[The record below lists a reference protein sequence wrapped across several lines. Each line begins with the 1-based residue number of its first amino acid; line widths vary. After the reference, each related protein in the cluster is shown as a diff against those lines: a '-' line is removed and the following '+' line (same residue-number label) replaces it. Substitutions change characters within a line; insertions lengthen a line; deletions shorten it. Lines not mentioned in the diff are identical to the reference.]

1 MENDTK
7 ICGVQPLSSLKPI
20 NSVLAIKLRNIHL
33 ILAGFGNELR
43 IYSRNFETIYD
54 QLVYHDSHN
63 IYGIKY
69 GELDDLVAIY
79 GLNKVVWCRIHIQE
93 SQQDISDSKCQKIH
107 SIKVGELN
115 EYDLFL
121 ESCNYLKGK
130 WLIGSSTG
138 KIRLC
143 KFEQQTQDY
152 IIPKIQN
159 LIIPQSP
166 TLYCMKFHIL
176 TDSEEVM
183 IVSGSAFSTV
193 NVSILAINKESI
205 IQEQILKAHNG
216 VVYDL
221 RIIGD
226 GAGILSSSDDR
237 KIIVWMK
244 EENCLELTKNTQ
256 KFQFYP
262 KYILIGHEAIIWSI
276 DTLWEKKL
284 IASISEDGD
293 LFIWNLKEVKSK
305 SYVNI
310 NGNDIQC
317 INGPN
322 SKVSKAH
329 QGRGGRVIHSMSQ
342 LLENNK
348 NYWSFITGGE
358 GGDLK
363 VWKFFIGYEQIN
375 IEDDKSELT
384 CEDDYFAFSESKIS
398 PDINNQL
405 ETNDSNSIWYQG
417 AHLIDQSKLIGVT
430 RQGILSIGMKCS
442 QGSSHEWKSIKI
454 HDLGDLVYSMSSLDN
469 GHLVLGSSRG
479 KIIHGLINL
488 ITKEMEVKNELFM
501 PNWTENIT
509 FVQYFTIVENE
520 LYLAFSSCS
529 KGFLGASVF
538 QKIDHNSEGESTN
551 PWITSLVPIKGTPKY
566 GELKCLDIFKYNNN
580 TQGKI
585 VCGTVS
591 GNIFILN
598 FKVLRKEVNQD
609 GLGISSVSNGLDTII
624 EIWLSNVLSASHKG
638 NVSSLNWINDS
649 NDNLVFLSTGQDGK
663 INQYSVKDEAT
674 LEWSHRWNSQ
684 CEYIVRCFK
693 LNNSNWL
700 IIGAVKHELFF
711 YLAKD
716 NVTSTPILLLT
727 HKFGGIKRSFQINIR
742 NYNDKDLLEVIWCQ
756 KPSIRID
763 QLNIRKILESE
774 DFSNNFLNPL
784 LMTKCLNVNPPSRLI
799 HSSAWMNNNIVIF
812 GGEDHI
818 VRFYDV
824 SNPSKM
830 CLIHS
835 IRLLDPIRRL
845 KVVNIRENVQILM
858 ITGGRQ
864 MFHMF
869 EIRKER
875 NESDI
880 GIKTI
885 FSNNNDK
892 KQNNCRFISLDY
904 VIEPISMGEN
914 YKLIVMVGSSKG
926 EILIFSFQLLDL
938 GEKLELNL
946 KKIVTFGLPFVPFSI
961 RAENDSGEI
970 LVLVGLSN
978 GSIKVLKSRNLG
990 ISINDFNID
999 LEFKFEI
1006 KAHNSGVNSVILLDG
1021 EKKDFRLIASSGHD
1035 QKISISRIITDKKKE
1050 DSIIVET
1057 LFSVSNAHF
1066 SSIRDLCYDPIK
1078 RILYSISW
1086 DQILNFNR
1094 FDELMLNFVE
1104 TRKFPISIWDPS
1116 CISISNSNDKILIS
1130 GGSGSCQLFNLA

>member
-1 MENDTK
+1 MENDTI
-7 ICGVQPLSSLKPI
+7 ICGVKPLSSLKPI
-20 NSVLAIKLRNIHL
+20 NSLLALKLRNIDL

-43 IYSRNFETIYD
+43 IYSPNFETIYD

-63 IYGIKY
+63 IYRIKY

-79 GLNKVVWCRIHIQE
+79 GLNKVIWCRLHILE
-93 SQQDISDSKCQKIH
+93 SQPDISDSKYLKIH
-107 SIKVGELN
+107 LIKVGELE

-143 KFEQQTQDY
+143 QLEQQAQDY
-152 IIPKIQN
+152 FIPKIQN

-166 TLYCMKFHIL
+166 TLYCMKVHIL
-176 TDSEEVM
+176 TDTKEVM

-193 NVSILAINKESI
+193 NVSILTLNKESI
-205 IQEQILKAHNG
+205 TQEQILKAHNG

-221 RIIGD
+221 RIIED

-237 KIIVWMK
+237 KIIVWMR
-244 EENCLELTKNTQ
+244 EENCLEFSKNTQ

-284 IASISEDGD
+284 IASVSEDGD
-293 LFIWNLKEVKSK
+293 LFIWNLTQVKSK

-310 NGNDIQC
+310 NGVDIQC

-322 SKVSKAH
+322 SKISKAH
-329 QGRGGRVIHSMSQ
+329 QGRGGRVILSMSQ
-342 LLENNK
+342 SLENNK
-348 NYWSFITGGE
+348 SYWSFITGGE

-375 IEDDKSELT
+375 IEDDH
-384 CEDDYFAFSESKIS
+384 FAFSESKIS
-398 PDINNQL
+398 PDISKQL

-417 AHLIDQSKLIGVT
+417 VHLIDQSRLIGVT
-430 RQGILSIGMKCS
+430 RQGNLSFGMKSS
-442 QGSSHEWKSIKI
+442 QGSPYEWKSINL
-454 HDLGDLVYSMSSLDN
+454 HDLGDMVYSMSSLNN
-469 GHLVLGSSRG
+469 GNLVFGSSRG
-479 KIIHGLINL
+479 KIIHGIVNL
-488 ITKEMEVKNELFM
+488 ITMEMEFKNQLFM
-501 PNWTENIT
+501 PNWTENVT
-509 FVQYFTIVENE
+509 FVQYFTIIENE
-520 LYLAFSSCS
+520 LYLSFSSCS
-529 KGFLGASVF
+529 KGFVGASVF
-538 QKIDHNSEGESTN
+538 HRIDHNSEAESTN
-551 PWITSLVPIKGTPKY
+551 PWISSIVPIKGTPKY
-566 GELKCLDIFKYNNN
+566 GELKCLDIFKFNNN

-609 GLGISSVSNGLDTII
+609 VLGINSVSNGLDTII

-638 NVSSLNWINDS
+638 NVSSINWINDLNS
-649 NDNLVFLSTGQDGK
+649 DLVFLSTGQDGK
-663 INQYSVKDEAT
+663 INQYSVKGEAT
-674 LEWSHRWNSQ
+674 LEWSHRWNSK

-693 LNNSNWL
+693 LNSSNWL

-716 NVTSTPILLLT
+716 NVTSSPILLLT

-742 NYNDKDLLEVIWCQ
+742 NYNDEDVLEVIWCQ

-763 QLNIRKILESE
+763 QLNIRKILESQN
-774 DFSNNFLNPL
+774 FSNNFLTPL

-845 KVVNIRENVQILM
+845 RVVNIRENVQILM

-864 MFHMF
+864 MFHVF

-875 NESDI
+875 SESDI

-885 FSNNNDK
+885 FSNNNDR

-904 VIEPISMGEN
+904 VIEPISMGGN
-914 YKLIVMVGSSKG
+914 YRLIVMVGSSKG

-938 GEKLELNL
+938 REKLELNL
-946 KKIVTFGLPFVPFSI
+946 KKIVTFGLSFVPFSI

-978 GSIKVLKSRNLG
+978 GSINVLKSRSLR
-990 ISINDFNID
+990 ISKNDFNID

-1006 KAHNSGVNSVILLDG
+1006 KAHNSGVNSVILLDRD
-1021 EKKDFRLIASSGHD
+1021 KKDFRLIASSGHD
-1035 QKISISRIITDKKKE
+1035 QKISISRIITGKKKE
-1050 DSIIVET
+1050 DGIKVET

-1086 DQILNFNR
+1086 DQKLNFYR

-1116 CISISNSNDKILIS
+1116 CISISNNNDKILIS
-1130 GGSGSCQLFNLA
+1130 GGSGSCQLFNLV